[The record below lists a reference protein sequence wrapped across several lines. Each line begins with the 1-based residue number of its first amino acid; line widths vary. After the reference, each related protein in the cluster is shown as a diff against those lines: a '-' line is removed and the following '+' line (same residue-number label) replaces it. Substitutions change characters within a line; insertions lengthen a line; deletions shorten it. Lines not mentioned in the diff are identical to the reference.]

1 MTQATRYKNKDL
13 THTENK
19 TLNQLA
25 KYSESVASIGED
37 IKLTHS
43 ISQTMKEYFS
53 GLEESITK
61 REGYY
66 KVQGRL
72 NYLLAK
78 RFIWTTFNNLRDID
92 LDVVTPRIKSIS
104 DDLQLMHMLYSDF
117 ERNIKN
123 PTAAFENIF
132 LSSQKEYTL
141 LQKFNEKI
149 KKKLSILKTKETSLA
164 ALKKAQEEE
173 LKKISK
179 KNKELYQA
187 KLKALKTVNGTYVD
201 IVHMIAKLQEEFT
214 KNYKKLDLFINSYR
228 SDFLEKFQ
236 KESKKYKS
244 AMIEILNAQ
253 AYLLDTTLWKEAKA
267 SKTILA
273 YFRALPV
280 GVELNTKGYLKY
292 YLDSLDEEKSGENSK
307 ELFSL
312 YEHLQKTQKDHI
324 MVLMGSA
331 QDAMELESALKNI
344 CSENMQ
350 VKAFIDETAAFKW
363 AMSNHVRI
371 IILEEHLATMDAKK
385 FLDFYHSAIFS
396 RPKIVLEGNQLSLS
410 TKNYT
415 IAKRLSNGSGTHK
428 VVQTI
433 KELCPDETH

>member
-1 MTQATRYKNKDL
+1 
-13 THTENK
+13 
-19 TLNQLA
+19 
-25 KYSESVASIGED
+25 
-37 IKLTHS
+37 
-43 ISQTMKEYFS
+43 
-53 GLEESITK
+53 
-61 REGYY
+61 
-66 KVQGRL
+66 
-72 NYLLAK
+72 
-78 RFIWTTFNNLRDID
+78 
-92 LDVVTPRIKSIS
+92 
-104 DDLQLMHMLYSDF
+104 
-117 ERNIKN
+117 
-123 PTAAFENIF
+123 
-132 LSSQKEYTL
+132 
-141 LQKFNEKI
+141 
-149 KKKLSILKTKETSLA
+149 
-164 ALKKAQEEE
+164 
-173 LKKISK
+173 
-179 KNKELYQA
+179 
-187 KLKALKTVNGTYVD
+187 
-201 IVHMIAKLQEEFT
+201 MIAKLQEEFT

>member
-13 THTENK
+13 THTESK
-19 TLNQLA
+19 TLDQLA
-25 KYSESVASIGED
+25 KYSQSVASIGED

-43 ISQTMKEYFS
+43 ISQTMKEYFNTI
-53 GLEESITK
+53 EESITK

-92 LDVVTPRIKSIS
+92 LEVVTPRIKSIS
-104 DDLQLMHMLYSDF
+104 DDLQLMHTLYSDF
-117 ERNIKN
+117 ECNIKH

-141 LQKFNEKI
+141 LHKYNEKI
-149 KKKLSILKTKETSLA
+149 KKKLSILKTKEESLA
-164 ALKKAQEEE
+164 ALKKTHEEE

-179 KNKELYQA
+179 KNKELYMA
-187 KLKALKTVNGTYVD
+187 KLKALKTLNGTYVD

-214 KNYKKLDLFINSYR
+214 KNYKKLDLFANSYR
-228 SDFLEKFQ
+228 GDFLEAFQ

-244 AMIEILNAQ
+244 AIIEILNAQ
-253 AYLLDTTLWKEAKA
+253 AYLLDTTLWKEAKT

-273 YFRALPV
+273 YFKALPA

-292 YLDSLDEEKSGENSK
+292 YLDSLDEEKSSK
-307 ELFSL
+307 ESKDLFLL
-312 YEHLQKTQKDHI
+312 YEHLQKTQKDYI
-324 MVLMGSA
+324 LVLMGSA

-350 VKAFIDETAAFKW
+350 VKAFIDETTAFKW

-371 IILEEHLATMDAKK
+371 IILEEYLATMDAKK

-396 RPKIVLEGNQLSLS
+396 RPKIVLEGSQLSLS
-410 TKNYT
+410 TKHYT
-415 IAKRLSNGSGTHK
+415 IAKRLSSGSATHK
-428 VVQTI
+428 VVQTV
-433 KELCPDETH
+433 KELCQNETL